1 MPTLFKCGGAYMY
14 TIGERIRFFR
24 GSRFMTQADLARES
38 GIHPVSIRRYET
50 NKMSPYDEQI
60 SKLAKVLD
68 VSTVAL
74 AGIPTEPI
82 YTGTDGS
89 FVSLLMVMH
98 QTGLLTMRGERGDDN
113 KIKVETL
120 SFCWADY
127 FKNRFKVCHNQ
138 RGSQELVPL
147 ESMQIKLPDEIL
159 DQLLSWE
166 KALYIYNSYID
177 EHKEP
182 LSEEEKTTIDEMRT
196 TLDEI
201 EMVVQASTSRDGVK
215 NN

>member
-1 MPTLFKCGGAYMY
+1 MY

-24 GSRFMTQADLARES
+24 GRRSMTQADLARES

-89 FVSLLMVMH
+89 FISLLMVMH
-98 QTGLLTMRGERGDDN
+98 RTGLLTLEGERGDDG
-113 KIKVETL
+113 KIKAETL

-127 FKNRFKVCHNQ
+127 FKNKFKVCHKQ
-138 RGSQELVPL
+138 QDSQEFIPL
-147 ESMQIKLPDEIL
+147 ECMQIKLPDKTL

-166 KALYIYNSYID
+166 KALNIYNSYID
-177 EHKEP
+177 SHKEP
-182 LSEEEKTTIDEMRT
+182 LSEQEKTTIDQMRT

-201 EMVVQASTSRDGVK
+201 EMIVQESSSQRGVESD
-215 NN
+215 